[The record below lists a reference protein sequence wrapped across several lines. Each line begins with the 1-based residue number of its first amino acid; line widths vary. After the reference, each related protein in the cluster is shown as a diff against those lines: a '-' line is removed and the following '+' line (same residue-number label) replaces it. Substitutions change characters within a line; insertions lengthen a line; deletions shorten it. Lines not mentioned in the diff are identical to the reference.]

1 MLSFDGCKIT
11 LIMDKKFIFGK
22 QICYICANDMF
33 FCVIIYKVVAF
44 FFFFCNFAHSFS
56 GIRMTEFYYYGVAAT
71 VYIVSCWIF
80 AAVRWWHTCNTPK
93 NHRQYVWPD
102 RKLQVLFSLM
112 ATVLL
117 PYVIDPTSPSA
128 WLLMKS
134 YLLVC
139 GYFYCAVLLL
149 CFFGTVKQWTRWM
162 YISWIMVF
170 IVMVP
175 LVPMV
180 LNAWMPVEILD
191 EWGRKVIQL
200 LVVIVALLSFGYS
213 LLAMWK
219 VERWVREIRD
229 NNFSNPNDFPLRYAK
244 RVWFAPLIYTPLFW
258 PAFLLDSPKVMAVQN
273 LLMAVM
279 NTVLLIT
286 VMPAWRRM
294 AIIREDDEKLEEAYS
309 VGDLN
314 SERMNE
320 IAQKI
325 EVFVKQQQGYLDEH
339 LKIEHVVRACGY
351 NRTYV
356 SRVFQDRFG
365 GFYHYVN
372 QLRLNHFDQY
382 IKDHSEMTKD
392 AAARAS
398 GFSSYQ
404 AYYRAKE
411 RVKTI

>member
-22 QICYICANDMF
+22 QTCYICANDMF
-33 FCVIIYKVVAF
+33 FCVIIYKVDAF
-44 FFFFCNFAHSFS
+44 FFFFCIFAHSFS
-56 GIRMTEFYYYGVAAT
+56 GIRMTEFYYYGVAAA
-71 VYIVSCWIF
+71 VCIVSFWIF

-162 YISWIMVF
+162 NISAIAAFLVL
-170 IVMVP
+170 IP

-180 LNAWMPVEILD
+180 LNAWIPGGILD
-191 EWGRKVIQL
+191 AWGEKVISV
-200 LVVIVALLSFGYS
+200 LVVVVALLMMGFSV
-213 LLAMWK
+213 LAMWQ
-219 VERWVREIRD
+219 VWRWTQEISD
-229 NNFSNPNDFPLRYAK
+229 SNFSNPDDFPLGYAK
-244 RVWFAPLIYTPLFW
+244 RVWLAPIAYSPLFW
-258 PAFLLDSPKVMAVQN
+258 PAFLLDSPKLMAIQN
-273 LLMAVM
+273 LLIAVF
-279 NTVLLIT
+279 TTILLIT
-286 VMPAWRRM
+286 VLPAWRRM
-294 AIIREDDEKLEEAYS
+294 AIIREDDEKSEDAYS